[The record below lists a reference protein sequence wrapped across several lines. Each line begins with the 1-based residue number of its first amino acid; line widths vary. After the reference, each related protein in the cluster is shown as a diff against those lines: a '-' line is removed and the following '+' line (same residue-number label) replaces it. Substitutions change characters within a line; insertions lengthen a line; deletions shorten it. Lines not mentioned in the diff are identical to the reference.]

1 MILLKKVRLIN
12 WYGFA
17 NVTAPIG
24 FFTLIAGKNG
34 NGKSA
39 MLDAVKYAAYGD
51 TVFNKSSEGKG
62 SRTVSSYTRGLLD
75 ATAGTYMRPPEKVPN
90 VYSHIVLEFF
100 DQAEEKNFLLGVVI
114 ETNASNNY
122 QTYRYVIDRKSME
135 EINHT
140 YDKEGIL
147 MPYSATELQK
157 QYKLTMLNRE
167 QGLPKF
173 MQMTGLK
180 LSINQMPVYL
190 RKLRGIMSYDPE
202 AKIDRFIRESVLEEK
217 NVDFSKLIEAKN
229 NIERLNHT
237 FHAVQ
242 EEIEELEHIL
252 GEYDTFESESNRLLS
267 DDIKI
272 VYKKKKDLKGSIE
285 ELTKKQEE
293 AEKKQKEVNQ
303 NLQILDEQ
311 LNELDNRLVQAR
323 VSLRQMDGARIV
335 EEERRRLA
343 LLKKEKGEWR
353 AKCRELEDF
362 QTKVSEILHSFMEE
376 GQTAEKKE
384 ILSSLCGSDYSSAE
398 KEFAADGLKQLV
410 EQAYDEKIREI
421 DRLNLA
427 AEELNRKLNIQEKI
441 LEDCGKHRNT
451 YDRIP
456 DYVGLRDEINREFE
470 QRKIKSRAQFA
481 CEYVI
486 SLTDETW
493 RDP

>member
-17 NVTAPIG
+17 NETAPIG

-39 MLDAVKYAAYGD
+39 MLDAIKYAAYGD

-157 QYKLTMLNRE
+157 QYRLTLLNRE

-180 LSINQMPVYL
+180 LGINQMPTYL

-237 FHAVQ
+237 FHVVQ

-252 GEYDTFESESNRLLS
+252 EEYDIFESESNRLLS

-272 VYKKKKDLKGSIE
+272 VYKKKKDLRDGIE
-285 ELTKKQEE
+285 ALEKKKEEAKKKQEE
-293 AEKKQKEVNQ
+293 VSQ

-311 LNELDNRLVQAR
+311 LNELDNRLVQAK
-323 VSLRQMDGARIV
+323 VSLSQMDGARMP
-335 EEERRRLA
+335 
-343 LLKKEKGEWR
+343 
-353 AKCRELEDF
+353 ED
-362 QTKVSEILHSFMEE
+362 
-376 GQTAEKKE
+376 
-384 ILSSLCGSDYSSAE
+384 
-398 KEFAADGLKQLV
+398 
-410 EQAYDEKIREI
+410 
-421 DRLNLA
+421 
-427 AEELNRKLNIQEKI
+427 
-441 LEDCGKHRNT
+441 
-451 YDRIP
+451 
-456 DYVGLRDEINREFE
+456 
-470 QRKIKSRAQFA
+470 
-481 CEYVI
+481 
-486 SLTDETW
+486 
-493 RDP
+493 